1 MTNEMFSRELEKFD
15 DFIFSKVT
23 ETKLPS
29 VTISILNRNQI
40 IHTRAFGFKNVV
52 DAIPA
57 DIDTIYGIGSVSKS
71 FTSLAISKLV
81 EDGLLDFHDKI
92 TDFFPSLLGRGFDDV
107 EIHHL
112 LSHTSGIPGLG
123 WAETLIY
130 YATGKTKN
138 WLPITT
144 ADDMA
149 SFLNEASGWRE
160 SPPGSKFFY
169 LNEGYFLLG
178 ELISKVSGKS
188 YGEYVKEN
196 ILKPLSMKRTFFKKE
211 DVESDGNFAT
221 PYLFDN
227 GRLVPSSIPW
237 QSQPAA
243 GGIMSNVRD
252 LSNYVMMYLNK
263 GKFSGNNVIGEDMI
277 EKMWLPYSKPPKSIF
292 PDIGYGYGFFTTR
305 KFYSERLL
313 YHGGS
318 VSVYASAIAFL
329 PERGIGVSV
338 LMNAEAYDPVL
349 LCLYGLSL
357 MLGEDPE
364 DALVP
369 FRIENLLRKLEGVY
383 KTYKGLLSARVTRN
397 GDFLMLSGEDVGDHI
412 LIPDNLGE
420 NQSEEAKFFTLSRS
434 ARMEV
439 IFRLTGSGVEM
450 IFERYRYRKC
460 YC

>member
-1 MTNEMFSRELEKFD
+1 MFSRELEKFD

-188 YGEYVKEN
+188 YGEYV
-196 ILKPLSMKRTFFKKE
+196 
-211 DVESDGNFAT
+211 
-221 PYLFDN
+221 
-227 GRLVPSSIPW
+227 
-237 QSQPAA
+237 
-243 GGIMSNVRD
+243 
-252 LSNYVMMYLNK
+252 
-263 GKFSGNNVIGEDMI
+263 
-277 EKMWLPYSKPPKSIF
+277 
-292 PDIGYGYGFFTTR
+292 
-305 KFYSERLL
+305 
-313 YHGGS
+313 
-318 VSVYASAIAFL
+318 
-329 PERGIGVSV
+329 
-338 LMNAEAYDPVL
+338 
-349 LCLYGLSL
+349 
-357 MLGEDPE
+357 
-364 DALVP
+364 
-369 FRIENLLRKLEGVY
+369 
-383 KTYKGLLSARVTRN
+383 
-397 GDFLMLSGEDVGDHI
+397 
-412 LIPDNLGE
+412 
-420 NQSEEAKFFTLSRS
+420 
-434 ARMEV
+434 
-439 IFRLTGSGVEM
+439 
-450 IFERYRYRKC
+450 
-460 YC
+460 